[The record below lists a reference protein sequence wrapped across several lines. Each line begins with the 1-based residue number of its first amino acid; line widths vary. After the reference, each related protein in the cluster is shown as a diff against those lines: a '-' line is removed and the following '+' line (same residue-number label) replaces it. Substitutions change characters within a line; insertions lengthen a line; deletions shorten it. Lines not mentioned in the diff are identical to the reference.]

1 MEGTRQEFEDAVSL
15 VQKLPK
21 DGPYKVIG
29 IETIF
34 LLIYVY
40 MMHRGI
46 YRI

>member
-34 LLIYVY
+34 LLIYINI
-40 MMHRGI
+40 MHCGI
-46 YRI
+46 YMI